1 MRLKNILFL
10 LLQLFCLNIFCTN
23 TDTLSSG
30 ETKSSDLI
38 TNETPTG
45 DYLSISLD
53 STLLINTEKI
63 VHSKLR
69 MSLSPQNKLIYDRL
83 RRLDNSSPMDFTY
96 NKYTQ
101 FYIDRYLGRDVKL
114 ISRMLRISEYYFP
127 MMEQQLDKFQI
138 PLELKYLS
146 IVESA
151 LNPKARSRSGAT
163 GLWQF
168 MYPTGKEYG
177 LEVTSYIDER
187 QDPLKSTIAACKYFT
202 KLYDMFGDWNLVL
215 AAYNGGPGYLSRL
228 IAKKELNDFWELRQ
242 YLRKETQGYVPKFI
256 AVAYVMTYHKEH
268 MIEANDL
275 SLGIVERDTISF
287 KEHSPYNLISEMFCV
302 SKETINYLNPSFKK
316 EILPKGETICLPSE
330 VIMDVVLNED
340 YFYEYIDKIEK
351 KEILVDE
358 IRIVYEVQKGDY
370 LGKIAKFYGV
380 SVSNIKEWNKMHSD
394 NLSIGDKL
402 ILYLPDE
409 S

>member
-10 LLQLFCLNIFCTN
+10 LLQLFYLNLFCTSA
-23 TDTLSSG
+23 DTLSSD
-30 ETKSSDLI
+30 ETMISDSI
-38 TNETPTG
+38 IYETPNS
-45 DYLSISLD
+45 DSISTPLD
-53 STLLINTEKI
+53 STLLNTEKI
-63 VHSKLR
+63 LHSKLR

-83 RRLDNSSPMDFTY
+83 RKLDDSSPMDFTY

-114 ISRMLRISEYYFP
+114 ISRMLKISEYYFP

-187 QDPLKSTIAACKYFT
+187 QDPLKSTIAACEYFT
-202 KLYDMFGDWNLVL
+202 KLYEMFGDWNLVL

-256 AVAYVMTYHKEH
+256 AVAYVMTYYKEH
-268 MIEANDL
+268 NIEVHDL

-287 KEHSPYNLISEMFCV
+287 KEHAPYNLISEMFCV
-302 SKETINYLNPSFKK
+302 SNETINYLNPSFKK

-330 VIMDVVLNED
+330 VIMDMVLNED
-340 YFYEYIDKIEK
+340 YFYEYIHKVEK

-370 LGKIAKFYGV
+370 LGKIAKLYGL